1 MDPADLDD
9 LLERELRELPPPQAP
24 GTLLPRILAAVHV
37 EASRPAPPTGWFTW
51 SWARRGACLAALVP
65 VLLAGVLLAA
75 DTPASVVRA
84 AEAAS
89 SAATLM
95 RVVWDVLLQPVAGYL
110 FGLGVLF
117 ALACAAAWAA
127 MEAALGGVSH
137 R

>member
-1 MDPADLDD
+1 MDPADLDG
-9 LLERELRELPPPQAP
+9 LLERELRALPPPRAP
-24 GTLLPRILAAVHV
+24 RTMLPRILAAVRV
-37 EASRPAPPTGWFTW
+37 EASPPTPPTGWFTW
-51 SWARRGACLAALVP
+51 SWTRRAACLAALVP
-65 VLLAGVLLAA
+65 LMLAAVLLAA
-75 DTPASVVRA
+75 DTPASIVRA

-89 SAATLM
+89 STATLM
-95 RVVWDVLLQPVAGYL
+95 RAVWDVLLQPVAGYL